1 MEVPQLFAGELHR
14 YTSLLNKSISGIQMD
29 ALLPY
34 LQAASHISGVII
46 AIAAIYGIN
55 QIRLM
60 KIDMSTRSE
69 RAAKEKAIEYS
80 EKYLHDYVGIDLRF
94 LADCQEEDLGPY
106 DGPIGD
112 FSPDSVPD
120 KYIDSAE
127 EKFALGSWLPAVNL
141 LEAIASAFTKGVA
154 DEKVGFNII
163 GRTFCSTVA
172 HKYDIISLS
181 RSDDVSPHYQDIVE
195 LYSIWSSRLSK
206 AELEEARDDL
216 EEKVSE
222 IDEEEIDHISPNV

>member
-1 MEVPQLFAGELHR
+1 
-14 YTSLLNKSISGIQMD
+14 MD
-29 ALLPY
+29 AILPY
-34 LQAASHISGVII
+34 FQAASHISGVLI

-60 KIDMSTRSE
+60 KVDMSTRSE

-80 EKYLHDYVGIDLRF
+80 EKYLQNYVISDMKFVSDYH
-94 LADCQEEDLGPY
+94 EENLSPY

-127 EKFALGSWLPAVNL
+127 KKYALGSWLPAVNL
-141 LEAIASAFTKGVA
+141 LEAIASAFTKGIA
-154 DEKVGFNII
+154 DEKVGFDII

-172 HKYDIISLS
+172 HKYDVISLS
-181 RSDDVSPHYQDIVE
+181 RSDDVHPHYQDIVE

-216 EEKVSE
+216 EAKVSE
-222 IDEEEIDHISPNV
+222 IDEEEIEHISPNL